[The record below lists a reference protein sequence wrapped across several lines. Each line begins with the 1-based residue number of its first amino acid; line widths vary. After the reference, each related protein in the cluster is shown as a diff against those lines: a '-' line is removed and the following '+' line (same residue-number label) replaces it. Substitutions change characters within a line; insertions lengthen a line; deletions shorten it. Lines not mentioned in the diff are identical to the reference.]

1 MVMFV
6 NYLYYYLYAHLTT
19 ASSRFGP
26 ARQTGTP
33 FLCVNQNQT
42 DIQVFEF
49 RDVLPAILPSLRM
62 LRERPPPRSHGQRL
76 GRLWTYQ
83 AAAFR
88 SGPSYARQVEQLVVV
103 SGDDRRTGARS
114 ACVGPAPTG
123 ASLFGVMSD
132 HKGRGL
138 VYVGSDPIPPGAVV
152 LEYTG
157 TRYGS
162 RDTPPNTAYLFS
174 LEDGGT
180 IDGTFYSGR
189 SFPTARICFASMSPV
204 FVAHLNRLGLPVLL
218 IAAQKVPTSSVG
230 SAVTPTV
237 LSVFGSWRRARLN
250 RTKSCSITTSK
261 PLPAISP
268 HGDCDGASAPTG

>member
-1 MVMFV
+1 
-6 NYLYYYLYAHLTT
+6 
-19 ASSRFGP
+19 
-26 ARQTGTP
+26 
-33 FLCVNQNQT
+33 
-42 DIQVFEF
+42 
-49 RDVLPAILPSLRM
+49 M

-123 ASLFGVMSD
+123 ASLFGVMFD

-162 RDTPPNTAYLFS
+162 RDTPRNTAYLFS

-180 IDGTFYSGR
+180 IDGACSGGLARLVNHAFYSGR

-250 RTKSCSITTSK
+250 RTKSCSITT
-261 PLPAISP
+261 AM
-268 HGDCDGASAPTG
+268 HTTASSVALLGWAAGRSVPVSAKHQ

>member
-1 MVMFV
+1 M
-6 NYLYYYLYAHLTT
+6 L
-19 ASSRFGP
+19 
-26 ARQTGTP
+26 
-33 FLCVNQNQT
+33 NQNQT
-42 DIQVFEF
+42 DIQGFEF

-103 SGDDRRTGARS
+103 SGDDRRTGAQS

-180 IDGTFYSGR
+180 IDGACSGGLARLVNHAFYSGR
-189 SFPTARICFASMSPV
+189 SFSHCPYLLRFHVSCFCRASQPAGPPCS
-204 FVAHLNRLGLPVLL
+204 FD
-218 IAAQKVPTSSVG
+218 
-230 SAVTPTV
+230 
-237 LSVFGSWRRARLN
+237 RRAESANLISRQRRDPDGVIRVWLMASRPIESN
-250 RTKSCSITTSK
+250 EELLYYYGDAYDGQLRRTLGMGGRT
-261 PLPAISP
+261 
-268 HGDCDGASAPTG
+268 